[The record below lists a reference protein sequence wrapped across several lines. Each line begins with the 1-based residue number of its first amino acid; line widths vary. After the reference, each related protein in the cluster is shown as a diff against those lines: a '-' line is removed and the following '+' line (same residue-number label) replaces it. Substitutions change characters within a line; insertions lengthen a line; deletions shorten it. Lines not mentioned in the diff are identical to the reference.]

1 MTQEYILK
9 ANNLDGGYLLKS
21 DEEEIFVHAV
31 RNVSLELSHN
41 EILGI
46 AGESGCG
53 KSTLAKML
61 YGVIEPPL
69 RLQKGSVNILTS
81 NGFVDIVRVDR
92 NTLAKEIWWKLISY
106 IPQNSMNVLNPMKR
120 IHDIFIETFKFH
132 DIRIDRNEVMKYAK
146 DIFDFVGLPIEVL
159 KAIEKYGEL
168 KKIESEIEV
177 LSRRRDE
184 LESRVK
190 ELEGMAERLRSTIEE
205 FNRIVSEVIKRLS
218 DEINRG
224 IENITNRF
232 IESINKISSEYEN
245 YVKRFSELK
254 AEAGKLEEE
263 LMLTRV
269 IQTLIRYPSE
279 AKNISLDYDIMMI
292 RAIIKH
298 CMVKGVNP
306 RIRPLDNMREK
317 YYSSPP
323 SIELIDILE
332 WAHKGLV
339 EALRGEKVES

>member
-1 MTQEYILK
+1 MMQEYILK

-53 KSTLAKML
+53 KSTLAKIL

-159 KAIEKYGEL
+159 KAYPHQLSGGMRQRVVIALAMLLNPKIIIADEPTTAVDVVTQLSILNLLKEYQRERKASIIIISHDMGVHAYIDDRTAIMYAGSIVEYGKTEE
-168 KKIESEIEV
+168 IFSEPLHPYTKLLMKALITRGDK
-177 LSRRRDE
+177 SIRRGIPGSPPNLANLPPGCPFHPRCPYTMDIC
-184 LESRVK
+184 RK
-190 ELEGMAERLRSTIEE
+190 EEPPIHQIS
-205 FNRIVSEVIKRLS
+205 NRIVRCWLYE
-218 DEINRG
+218 RG
-224 IENITNRF
+224 
-232 IESINKISSEYEN
+232 
-245 YVKRFSELK
+245 
-254 AEAGKLEEE
+254 
-263 LMLTRV
+263 
-269 IQTLIRYPSE
+269 
-279 AKNISLDYDIMMI
+279 
-292 RAIIKH
+292 
-298 CMVKGVNP
+298 
-306 RIRPLDNMREK
+306 
-317 YYSSPP
+317 
-323 SIELIDILE
+323 
-332 WAHKGLV
+332 
-339 EALRGEKVES
+339 